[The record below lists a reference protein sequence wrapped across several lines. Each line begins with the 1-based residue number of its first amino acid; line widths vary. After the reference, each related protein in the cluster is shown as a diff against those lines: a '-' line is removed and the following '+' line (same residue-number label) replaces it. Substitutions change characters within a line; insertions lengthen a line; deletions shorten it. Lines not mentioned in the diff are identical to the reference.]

1 MYPWF
6 SYLYN
11 KFKLSSNAMHSVKY
25 REPATNGCRTILLG
39 QRYQRYVD
47 LRGNGQRYQ
56 RYVDLRGN
64 VSMFYNIINL

>member
-1 MYPWF
+1 MILKNNLNFMYPLF

-25 REPATNGCRTILLG
+25 REPATNGCWTILL
-39 QRYQRYVD
+39 
-47 LRGNGQRYQ
+47 GQRYQ

>member
-47 LRGNGQRYQ
+47 LRGN
-56 RYVDLRGN
+56 